1 MEGKKY
7 YKDVTIKLEISSLDK
22 ELVSKVAQDVIRR
35 VNEVTLKAVE
45 NDKINIHNVRSS
57 IFPND

>member
-35 VNEVTLKAVE
+35 VNEVTLKVVE
-45 NDKINIHNVRSS
+45 NDKINIHNVRSN